1 MLSNP
6 GDIDFYPLHNVIR
19 MLIYIDI
26 GKWLTID
33 VYRNIKQTV
42 IRYQ

>member
-6 GDIDFYPLHNVIR
+6 GDIDFYQLHITR

-26 GKWLTID
+26 GKWLTVD